1 MALFV
6 DRPVS
11 LSKVVQQP
19 ICEAGMQNENGN
31 GNGTVAGNGAATGQ
45 GAATGNGTA
54 TVQGIGNGTGNKP
67 LGTWTLAGH
76 TYTNYAEFCEARER
90 RQREFLTRSGGAK
103 SDELGPPLV
112 VPEDATPENFNP
124 EREWPVSSEIDA
136 ALKNRFRLFSGAQL
150 KSGRKSA
157 KDTRYLIPGILAA
170 GQPGGIYGGF
180 KTLKTSLAAD
190 LLISLASGTPFLGR
204 FPVAKPGRVLFLS
217 GEAGLEALKATADR
231 ICRERGLSLESLEN
245 FHLSPDLPR
254 LDRPV
259 DVMAL
264 RELIEIQQPICLV
277 IDPISLAMG
286 DSNSRNPFA
295 VGALLRELVEL
306 CDTTGCAILVVHHAK
321 RSHKAGT
328 PPTLDD
334 IAWSGF
340 AEFSAQWLLV
350 SRRRPYNPD
359 TGHHELWL
367 SAGGRAG
374 HAGLCALDIDEGAPP
389 ALPDE
394 GPMVSAPED
403 HRTWR
408 TALRS
413 VAWAEAQADEQ
424 FVATREDRQLRRRA
438 MAVERQSQRVL
449 ELLAAYPDGCTA
461 RFMRDPLGVSG
472 DRMTRLLD
480 RLVEQGQIVKNE
492 DRTFDNRRP
501 IVTYARVQVMDLS
514 QTAIKAGKVS
524 RPDPKSYDPT
534 TGQWVS
540 RCSRGNA
547 PAPGAAG
554 LGGGGTPCAAAR
566 GIGDDSARSM
576 GPDAGRDTLFHR
588 ENSSVLVP
596 TNDQREAA
604 ASVPSPPSVA
614 APGPGALPLA

>member
-11 LSKVVQQP
+11 LSKAVQQP
-19 ICEAGMQNENGN
+19 ICETGMQHEN
-31 GNGTVAGNGAATGQ
+31 GNGTVAGNGTATGN
-45 GAATGNGTA
+45 GAATGSGTA
-54 TVQGIGNGTGNKP
+54 TSHGIGNGTGNKP

-76 TYTNYAEFCEARER
+76 TYTNYAEFCEARDR

-112 VPEDATPENFNP
+112 VPEDATPESFQSEP
-124 EREWPVSSEIDA
+124 EWPVSSEIDE
-136 ALKNRFRLFSGAQL
+136 ALKNRFRLFSGTQL
-150 KSGRKSA
+150 KSA
-157 KDTRYLIPGILAA
+157 TNTRYLIPGILAV

-264 RELIEIQQPICLV
+264 RELIEIEQPVCLV

-321 RSHKAGT
+321 RSHKAGS

-340 AEFSAQWLLV
+340 AEFSAQWLLL

-374 HAGLCALDIDEGAPP
+374 HAGLWALDVDEGAPP

-394 GPMVSAPED
+394 GPLPSADED
-403 HRTWR
+403 RRTWR
-408 TALRS
+408 PALRS

-449 ELLAAYPDGCTA
+449 ELLAAYPDGDRTA
-461 RFMRDPLGVSG
+461 RFMRDELGVSG

-492 DRTFDNRRP
+492 DRSFDSRRP

-514 QTAIKAGKVS
+514 LTAIKAGRVS
-524 RPDPKSYDPT
+524 RPDEKTYDPKM
-534 TGQWVS
+534 GHWV
-540 RCSRGNA
+540 SRGNA

-554 LGGGGTPCAAAR
+554 VGGGGMSCAAGR
-566 GIGDDSARSM
+566 GIGDESARAM
-576 GPDAGRDTLFHR
+576 GRDAVFHR
-588 ENSSVLVP
+588 ENSRDLP
-596 TNDQREAA
+596 TANNQRDAA
-604 ASVPSPPSVA
+604 ASVPSHPSVA